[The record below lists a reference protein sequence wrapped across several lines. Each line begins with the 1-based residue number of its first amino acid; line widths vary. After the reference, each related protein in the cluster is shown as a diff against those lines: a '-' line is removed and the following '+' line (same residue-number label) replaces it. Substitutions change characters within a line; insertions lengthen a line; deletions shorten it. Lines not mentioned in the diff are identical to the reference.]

1 MKKILVSFYRK
12 TIKSM
17 SRGYGFG
24 KHKPV
29 RKILRVFEYF
39 LKSDFAE
46 VQGNKMFLGKG
57 DQWNISIDGVWGKL
71 DTETIK
77 NSIKTG
83 DVVVDLG
90 ANIGYYT
97 LIAAKLVGDKGKV
110 FAFEP
115 EPRNFEILKK
125 NVEINGYHNVILEQK
140 AVSDINEKI
149 NLYLSKGI
157 GTHSIKSNKNANME
171 PIQTESVR
179 LDDYFSDLN
188 LTDKI
193 NFIKMDI
200 EGAEFRA
207 LNGMNIILR
216 QSKHLKIFTEF
227 ERDLII
233 ESGTEPK
240 DMLELLFNNGFKML
254 YVDDEKNCLVPI
266 SIEKLLNTDH
276 SNTINFLCER
286 SF

>member
-1 MKKILVSFYRK
+1 
-12 TIKSM
+12 M

-29 RKILRVFEYF
+29 RKILRVFEYI
-39 LKSDFAE
+39 LKSDFIE
-46 VQGNKMFLGKG
+46 VEGNKMFLGKG
-57 DQWNISIDGVWGKL
+57 DPHNISIEGVFGKL

-83 DVVVDLG
+83 DIVVDLG

-140 AVSDINEKI
+140 AVSDIHEKI

-157 GTHSIKSNKNANME
+157 GTHSIKSNKNTTMQT
-171 PIQTESVR
+171 IQTESVR

-193 NFIKMDI
+193 NFIKIDV
-200 EGAEFRA
+200 EGAEFRV
-207 LNGMNIILR
+207 LNGMNIILK

-227 ERDLII
+227 ARDLII

-240 DMLELLFNNGFKML
+240 DMLELLFNNGFKIL

-266 SIEKLLNTDH
+266 NIEKLLNVDD
-276 SNTINFLCER
+276 SKTINVLCER
-286 SF
+286 NF